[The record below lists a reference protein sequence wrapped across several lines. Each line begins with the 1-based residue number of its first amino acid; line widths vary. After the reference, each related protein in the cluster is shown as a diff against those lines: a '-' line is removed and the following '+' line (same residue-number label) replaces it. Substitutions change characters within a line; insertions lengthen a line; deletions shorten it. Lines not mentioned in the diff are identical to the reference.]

1 MAARDGPDAD
11 PNEIAATPAADERL
25 ARDRLIGIGLVVF
38 SACCFGV
45 VDGLSKLLADTASVA
60 QIVWA
65 RYALALPLLVLTTA
79 PARLPAL
86 FGTSHP
92 ALQILRGLTP
102 IAISISMV
110 LAVRHLPLSEATVIL
125 FAAPFLVVLLA
136 VPVLGE
142 RVTPPRMIAV
152 VVGFAAV
159 VLVARPGFGE
169 LSYYAVFPL
178 VAAFFYAA
186 LQLITRRVAAIGE
199 PAPTTLAW
207 TLLTGIVLV
216 TPFALW
222 SWQPLAGHGW
232 MLMIGLGIV
241 FGIAQLTMI
250 TGFAHAPAALLAP
263 LAYVQIASAVV
274 FSVIVFHQTP
284 DAWTL
289 FGIVMIAASGI
300 YVVRQRTD

>member
-1 MAARDGPDAD
+1 MGADA
-11 PNEIAATPAADERL
+11 PAAAAAQAERRL
-25 ARDRLIGIGLVVF
+25 AHDRLIGIGLVVF

-45 VDGLSKLLADTASVA
+45 VDGFSKLLAESASVA

-86 FGTSHP
+86 FHTRRP
-92 ALQILRGLTP
+92 ALQIMRGLTP
-102 IAISISMV
+102 IAISVSMV

-142 RVTPPRMIAV
+142 RVTRSRLIAV
-152 VVGFAAV
+152 LVGFAAV
-159 VLVARPGFGE
+159 LVVARPGFSE
-169 LSYYAVFPL
+169 ISHFAIYPL
-178 VAAFFYAA
+178 VGAFFYAA
-186 LQLITRRVAAIGE
+186 LQLITRRVAAAGE
-199 PAPTTLAW
+199 PTTTTLAW
-207 TLLTGIVLV
+207 TLLTGIVAV

-222 SWQPLAGHGW
+222 SWQPLGEHGW
-232 MLMIGLGIV
+232 MLMIGLGLV

-250 TGFAHAPAALLAP
+250 QGFAHAPAALLAP

-274 FSVIVFHQTP
+274 FSVVVFRQTP

-289 FGIVMIAASGI
+289 LGIVMIAASGI
-300 YVVRQRTD
+300 YVVRQRAD